1 MASISPAD
9 ETMDAPVLLKFLRR
23 GQLIGQRRLQYGR
36 QDLRLV
42 QRVEGRRRHR
52 SRRRRATAGGDA
64 EGHHHRHGRGLG
76 KVYPVEAAHHG
87 SARRARLQ
95 AHRPVAATGE
105 DLKLLKKL
113 HLHV

>member
-1 MASISPAD
+1 
-9 ETMDAPVLLKFLRR
+9 
-23 GQLIGQRRLQYGR
+23 
-36 QDLRLV
+36 V
-42 QRVEGRRRHR
+42 QRVEERRRHR
-52 SRRRRATAGGDA
+52 LRRRRRATARGDA
-64 EGHHHRHGRGLG
+64 EGHHRHGRGLG
-76 KVYPVEAAHHG
+76 KVYHVEAAHHG